1 MSSTDFP
8 SVVSPVMTAGPR
20 RRFDSGGS
28 ASSPAPFY
36 LPNNIGQDLYG
47 ASPPPARQAMESEY
61 PFLQGQTG
69 DTSMNTYA
77 HGGAARP
84 PHHTVAIIV
93 PVAPASGGLSQ
104 GMPQEHPIMAE
115 LK

>member
-1 MSSTDFP
+1 
-8 SVVSPVMTAGPR
+8 
-20 RRFDSGGS
+20 
-28 ASSPAPFY
+28 
-36 LPNNIGQDLYG
+36 
-47 ASPPPARQAMESEY
+47 MESEY

-115 LK
+115 LKQTIAGAQALMARIRQTPGVNQQVFSAGAHEIVHGLALIAQSLPRPR